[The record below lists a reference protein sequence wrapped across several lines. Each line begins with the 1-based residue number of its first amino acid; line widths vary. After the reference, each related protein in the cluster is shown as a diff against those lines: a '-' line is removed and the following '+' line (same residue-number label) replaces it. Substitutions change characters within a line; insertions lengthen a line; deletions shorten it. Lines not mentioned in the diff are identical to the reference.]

1 MSATCAAAHL
11 FAPAG
16 GPVGLFGRVQRAAC
30 HIANVPL
37 RGVMPLSGRQLEIAQ
52 WLPAIE
58 SSRSAWCL

>member
-16 GPVGLFGRVQRAAC
+16 GPVGLLGRVQRAAC

-37 RGVMPLSGRQLEIAQ
+37 RGVMPLSGRQLEIAR
-52 WLPAIE
+52 W
-58 SSRSAWCL
+58 